1 MKIWS
6 DDKWVKDNDL
16 TSSDGFQ
23 YGYGLFETILVKNNN
38 ASNLAQH
45 LNRLK
50 NSAYVLSGETV
61 QIDEKSISAS
71 ISKLPQGLCV
81 LKILLYKDKLCF
93 KTKIFHRPYLYSIDK
108 LLSGFS
114 LMKATIIKNKSNWL
128 LQHKT
133 TNYLENYLVRQQ
145 ALKLGYN
152 DAYFLND
159 AGVIT
164 ECSSSNVFIK
174 SGDVLMTSPQQEGLL
189 PGIIRNKILQQQ
201 KILKHKI
208 KEEKITSTMLEQ
220 AEGVFVCNSLI
231 GLVGVNKI
239 DNIIYQHDA
248 EFCNETNK
256 LIGFV
261 I

>member
-1 MKIWS
+1 M
-6 DDKWVKDNDL
+6 
-16 TSSDGFQ
+16 
-23 YGYGLFETILVKNNN
+23 
-38 ASNLAQH
+38 
-45 LNRLK
+45 
-50 NSAYVLSGETV
+50 
-61 QIDEKSISAS
+61 QIDEKSIYAS

-174 SGDVLMTSPQQEGLL
+174 SGNVLMTSPQQEGLL

-201 KILKHKI
+201 KILKYKI

-248 EFCNETNK
+248 ELCNETNK

>member
-1 MKIWS
+1 M
-6 DDKWVKDNDL
+6 
-16 TSSDGFQ
+16 
-23 YGYGLFETILVKNNN
+23 
-38 ASNLAQH
+38 
-45 LNRLK
+45 
-50 NSAYVLSGETV
+50 
-61 QIDEKSISAS
+61 
-71 ISKLPQGLCV
+71 
-81 LKILLYKDKLCF
+81 
-93 KTKIFHRPYLYSIDK
+93 
-108 LLSGFS
+108 
-114 LMKATIIKNKSNWL
+114 
-128 LQHKT
+128 
-133 TNYLENYLVRQQ
+133 RQQ

-174 SGDVLMTSPQQEGLL
+174 SGNVLMTSPQQEGLL

-201 KILKHKI
+201 KILKYKI